1 MESSVVSDIIDTASS
16 EFFLKREANITVL
29 AADGADAE
37 ITSETRSAPFMP
49 ATHRSSREMRGD
61 AISLRKATRR
71 TFLFQNAERE
81 VILDR

>member
-37 ITSETRSAPFMP
+37 ITSDI
-49 ATHRSSREMRGD
+49 SRVSFRPRKHKINSEMIGD
-61 AISLRKATRR
+61 NISLRITTVITCLLPKT
-71 TFLFQNAERE
+71 ERE
-81 VILDR
+81 LILER

>member
-37 ITSETRSAPFMP
+37 ITSDI
-49 ATHRSSREMRGD
+49 SRVSFRPMKHKINSEMIGD
-61 AISLRKATRR
+61 NISLRITTVITCLLPKT
-71 TFLFQNAERE
+71 ERE
-81 VILDR
+81 LILER